1 MQLRAEF
8 ASRPTQN
15 QATPL
20 SRGGFHLHL
29 HALKELRDLM
39 RGARPRMQPH
49 GLVPFGGP
57 PFSAGNPKE
66 TTLCG
71 GGTPKFD
78 IPESWGSEVVGFDPV
93 LERQK
98 QIAAAFRP
106 AVPGLRGER
115 RRSSRVG
122 CK

>member
-1 MQLRAEF
+1 MALSLLEGFPSLRE
-8 ASRPTQN
+8 
-15 QATPL
+15 TP
-20 SRGGFHLHL
+20 
-29 HALKELRDLM
+29 KK
-39 RGARPRMQPH
+39 
-49 GLVPFGGP
+49 P
-57 PFSAGNPKE
+57 PYAG
-66 TTLCG
+66 G